1 VGLVGIGIHG
11 LQMMNEILIKETV
24 LLNRYLMLN
33 RMTLKEWQD
42 KHMNIIDIEFLDI
55 K

>member
-1 VGLVGIGIHG
+1 
-11 LQMMNEILIKETV
+11 MNEILTKETV

-33 RMTLKEWQD
+33 RITLKEWQD
-42 KHMNIIDIEFLDI
+42 KNVKIIDIEFQNI